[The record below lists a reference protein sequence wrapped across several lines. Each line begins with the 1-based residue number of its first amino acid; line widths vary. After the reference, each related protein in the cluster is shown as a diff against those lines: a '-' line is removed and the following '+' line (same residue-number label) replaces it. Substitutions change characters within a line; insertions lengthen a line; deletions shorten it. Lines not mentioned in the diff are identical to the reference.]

1 MLPTAIRNTAHAI
14 ADALAG
20 SGGAGSPFLVSPD
33 HSMLTIGIVMG
44 SITLL
49 TASLVWT
56 LPETKGVALGTAI
69 SRSPSLDSSRRSTAT
84 FEATDS
90 NVIEAPWPAD
100 DGSSD
105 SEAHE
110 TAPPK
115 PGKDVRPRGKT
126 KIEIGAGA
134 DETPT

>member
-90 NVIEAPWPAD
+90 NVIEAPWPGD

-105 SEAHE
+105 SEADE